1 MDRQPRPPSQTA
13 PIARVAR
20 MAVLVAAALLGGC
33 AHPGALRCDA
43 GARPMIVER
52 LYFGTER
59 PGGVVS
65 GSDWQAFVGDTIA
78 ARFPAG
84 FTTWEATGGWRGAD
98 GRAVREASHV
108 LEVMHPV
115 DASGMDAAI
124 DTTIAAYKARFYQ
137 EAVLRVRAPACAG
150 P

>member
-1 MDRQPRPPSQTA
+1 MDRQQRPPSQTA
-13 PIARVAR
+13 PIAGVAR
-20 MAVLVAAALLGGC
+20 MAAFVAAALLGGC

-43 GARPMIVER
+43 GARPMIAER

-65 GSDWQAFVGDTIA
+65 ETDWQAFVGDTIA
-78 ARFPAG
+78 TRFPAG

-98 GRAVREASHV
+98 GRALREASHV
-108 LEVMHPV
+108 LEVMHP
-115 DASGMDAAI
+115 ADAAGAEDAI
-124 DTTIAAYKARFYQ
+124 IATIADYRARFEQ
-137 EAVLRVRAPACAG
+137 EAVLRVRAPACVA